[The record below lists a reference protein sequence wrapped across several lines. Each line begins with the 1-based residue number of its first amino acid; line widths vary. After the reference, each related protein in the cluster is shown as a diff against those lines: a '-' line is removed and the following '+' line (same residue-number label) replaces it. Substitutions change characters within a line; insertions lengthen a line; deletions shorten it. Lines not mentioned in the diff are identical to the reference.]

1 MRKLLSSLF
10 LCLLLPTLA
19 ISQDQVPFNDDTNS
33 NVIIVRD
40 SSPSSKP
47 RLPEKDPLSFT
58 CYVLESANSLVLSS
72 NKNVDACVCIEN
84 LSSGDYVEYP
94 TNISGVP
101 ITLSIM
107 GPGNYCLTIS
117 LSENVTYSGN
127 FDL

>member
-1 MRKLLSSLF
+1 M
-10 LCLLLPTLA
+10 LCLVIVLMTKANNQFL
-19 ISQDQVPFNDDTNS
+19 SDDLITE
-33 NVIIVRD
+33 VVVTRD
-40 SSPSSKP
+40 SSPSSKL

-58 CYVLESANSLVLSS
+58 CYILESANSLVLSS

-107 GPGNYCLTIS
+107 GPGNYCLTIY